1 MRTGDSLRLASLVL
15 LVGLNSALAEIID
28 RVAVSVGNQVITED
42 QINEEIRVTAFLNH
56 EKADLSSAEK
66 KKAAERLI
74 EQALMKRDMDFTH
87 YPLPQMSDAD
97 ESLKNLEAQYPRSGE
112 WQASLQNYRITE
124 DDLRRHLWW
133 QLTVLRFID
142 YRFRPGVQLPD
153 ADVKTYY
160 EQEAAKLREQGA
172 KEIPSF
178 EDARGK
184 IEQILTQQR
193 IDQALDQ
200 WLGDTRTQVEIR
212 YRPGAFQ

>member
-1 MRTGDSLRLASLVL
+1 MRTGNFPRLASLVL
-15 LVGLNSALAEIID
+15 LTGLNSALAEIID

-97 ESLKNLEAQYPRSGE
+97 ESLKTLEAQYPRDGE
-112 WQASLQNYRITE
+112 LQASLQNYRITE

-153 ADVKTYY
+153 SDVKTYY
-160 EQEAAKLREQGA
+160 EQEAAKLRERGA

-212 YRPGAFQ
+212 YRAGAFQ